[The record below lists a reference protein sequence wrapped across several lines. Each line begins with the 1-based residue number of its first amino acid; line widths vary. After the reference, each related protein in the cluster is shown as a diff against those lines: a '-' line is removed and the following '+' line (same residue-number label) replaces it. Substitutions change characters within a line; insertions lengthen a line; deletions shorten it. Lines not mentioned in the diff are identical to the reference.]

1 MYRELY
7 LITEYCKKQEEKRE
21 EARESYKAAVR
32 QILEFEDSGLIT
44 TSEAINL
51 ISRYGDDFESV
62 QKEYADAL
70 MSVNRLRRNL
80 K

>member
-32 QILEFEDSGLIT
+32 QILEFMEMILNLFRKSMQMLLCLSTG
-44 TSEAINL
+44 SEEIL
-51 ISRYGDDFESV
+51 SKKISNYGFP
-62 QKEYADAL
+62 
-70 MSVNRLRRNL
+70 
-80 K
+80 

>member
-44 TSEAINL
+44 TSL